1 MISIISAACLA
12 AALLGNGW
20 WILAVWVGI
29 LPVMWFMFRVHGAD
43 DRSPLLKLVATQGF
57 LLGSDALRLWIL
69 AFAFSIDIDVRA
81 AVLLTLAPV
90 LSTAVGIA
98 PAGIGFREA
107 FSALLATSVGMSSA
121 DAVSLSVAD
130 TAVRIAGIGACALLV
145 ATMSTRRAMD
155 DTVEHAHAA

>member
-1 MISIISAACLA
+1 VVSIISAACLA

-29 LPVMWFMFRVHGAD
+29 LPVMWFIIRVHGAD

-98 PAGIGFREA
+98 PAGIGLREA

-145 ATMSTRRAMD
+145 AAMSTRRAMD
-155 DTVEHAHAA
+155 GTVEHAHAA